1 MRRSYSKSSRDTAK
15 RQKGEKDIEKFRFT
29 PETGLMDKDAFPTE
43 PESEEE
49 ARGQFMTLF
58 NQTKDYI
65 NALVEALEKA
75 GVDI

>member
-1 MRRSYSKSSRDTAK
+1 M
-15 RQKGEKDIEKFRFT
+15 EKFRFT

-65 NALVEALEKA
+65 NTLVEALEKA